1 MAVPYGENQY
11 IYGLHDPGGENLL
24 MHEGKAK
31 GWVLVTEE
39 IRANPVDSSGKGD
52 FYKRLADQGFGV
64 IVRLNH
70 AYGPD
75 GTIPLQA
82 KYRDFAR
89 RAANFVRN
97 SPGAHIWI
105 IGNEINFER
114 EQPRLSPGN
123 PQAERITPR
132 RYAECYKL
140 CRQAIKAV
148 PGHDKD

>member
-70 AYGPD
+70 AYGLTAPF
-75 GTIPLQA
+75 PS
-82 KYRDFAR
+82 R
-89 RAANFVRN
+89 RNIAI
-97 SPGAHIWI
+97 SPGAPPILYETRPARI
-105 IGNEINFER
+105 FG
-114 EQPRLSPGN
+114 LS
-123 PQAERITPR
+123 AMR
-132 RYAECYKL
+132 
-140 CRQAIKAV
+140 
-148 PGHDKD
+148 